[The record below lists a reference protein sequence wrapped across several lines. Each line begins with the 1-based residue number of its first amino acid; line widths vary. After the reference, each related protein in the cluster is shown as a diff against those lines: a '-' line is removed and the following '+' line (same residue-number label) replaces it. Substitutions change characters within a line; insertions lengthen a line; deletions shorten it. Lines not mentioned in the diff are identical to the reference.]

1 MIKKCFVF
9 LYFFGIKVNIC
20 SRSCLRSTHRFNSC
34 YAFPKDGIFRLSL
47 YMEETILIYTINR
60 WIWKITAF
68 RRFLL
73 VHTCFCLNIKTFREK
88 NSLDL
93 KLLTLTVLNDLIAN
107 KLAIIVE
114 KPGARQLW
122 AIKPNFNSAKQ
133 ITSSPCFQS
142 HDGIFNK

>member
-9 LYFFGIKVNIC
+9 LYFFGIKVNIS
-20 SRSCLRSTHRFNSC
+20 SRLGLRSTHRFNSC

-68 RRFLL
+68 RSFLL
-73 VHTCFCLNIKTFREK
+73 VHTCFFEILKHLERS
-88 NSLDL
+88 SLDL